1 MWQGNR
7 VQIMAQVSGS
17 VTKVWADNTD
27 FVQQG
32 DPLVTLDQTDAQ
44 QAFEK
49 AKNPAGGKRAPDSP
63 ADDQQQAAA
72 GEY

>member
-1 MWQGNR
+1 
-7 VQIMAQVSGS
+7 MAQVSGS

-49 AKNPAGGKRAPDSP
+49 AKTSWRLACARLASR
-63 ADDQQQAAA
+63 
-72 GEY
+72 